1 MNCSPPGSSVHE
13 IFQDRIL
20 EWVAISFST
29 GSSQPRDWNWVS
41 CTAGRFFTDWATR
54 EALVEADAF
63 LELFCFFD
71 DPTDVGNLISGSSAV
86 SKSSLN
92 IWKFTIHILLKPGL
106 ENFECYFASLWDE
119 FSCAVVWAFFGI
131 AILWDW
137 NENWP
142 FPVLCPLLSFPN
154 LLAYWVQ
161 HFHRIIFQDLK

>member
-63 LELFCFFD
+63 LELFCLFD

-92 IWKFTIHILLKPGL
+92 IWKFTVHVLLEPGL
-106 ENFECYFASLWDE
+106 KNFEHYFTSLWDE
-119 FSCAVVWAFFGI
+119 CNCAVVNEHALALPLKKVLSWAPSLACMYTYLHINIYVG
-131 AILWDW
+131 
-137 NENWP
+137 
-142 FPVLCPLLSFPN
+142 FPQWLS
-154 LLAYWVQ
+154 Q
-161 HFHRIIFQDLK
+161 